1 MVELRDMLTSAQ
13 NCGASDIFIVAGH
26 PVSFKINGSFSNYSE
41 EKMGPADTY
50 NLITNMYELANH
62 ASMDKYMADGDDD
75 LSFAI
80 PGIARFRANMYKQRG
95 SMAAVIRVI
104 PFSLPDPVQYN
115 IPDQVLNFAECTKG
129 LVLVTGPAGSGKS
142 LTLSC
147 IIDRI
152 NSTRA
157 NHIITLEDPIEFLHP
172 HKQSIISQREIS
184 LDTQDYASALR
195 AALRQSPDVILVG
208 ELRDPESI
216 SIAMTAAETGHLVL
230 STLHTLGASN
240 TIDRIVDGFSAQM
253 QPQIRLQLSMVLQG
267 VISEQL
273 LPTKDG
279 TLHPAFEIM
288 TGNPAIRNM
297 IRESKTHQIES
308 AMQTYANEGM
318 VTMDSS
324 LLRLYNEGVI
334 DKDVAMAHS
343 FNPEALGRRIK

>member
-1 MVELRDMLTSAQ
+1 MADLRQILTSAVTL
-13 NCGASDIFIVAGH
+13 GASDIFIVAGR
-26 PVSFKINGSFSNYSE
+26 PISYKVNGVLTDYSD
-41 EKMGPADTY
+41 EKMIPAITKE
-50 NLITNMYELANH
+50 LIAGMYELAGN
-62 ASMDKYMADGDDD
+62 ASFEKFLASGDDD

-80 PGIARFRANMYKQRG
+80 NGIARFRANMYKQRG
-95 SMAAVIRVI
+95 SLAAVIRVI
-104 PFSLPDPVQYN
+104 PFSLPDPAEYH
-115 IPDQVLNFAECTKG
+115 IPDQVLDFANCTKG

-147 IIDRI
+147 IIDKI
-152 NSTRA
+152 NSERA
-157 NHIITLEDPIEFLHP
+157 NHVITLEDPIEFLHP
-172 HKQSIISQREIS
+172 HKRSIISQREIS
-184 LDTQDYASALR
+184 LDTNDYASALR

-208 ELRDPESI
+208 ELRDPETI

-273 LPTKDG
+273 LPAKDG

-308 AMQTYANEGM
+308 AMQTYASEGM

-324 LLRLYNEGVI
+324 LLKLYNEGVI
-334 DKDVAMAHS
+334 DKDTALAHC
-343 FNPEALGRRIK
+343 FNQEALSRRLK